1 MRWGARD
8 RYSPLLQC
16 AWHIDFR
23 PLRGRFFPHWTF
35 RRFVVLRSAS
45 PTVIGRSLLRRH
57 PLRNRL
63 SPCLKRNRVDLQ
75 SAQSRIYLNPTRT
88 WGYSKVSLSATGINN
103 TNVLIGHF
111 GMPTSLARVYSTIA
125 RVFCLHSF
133 TGRYSIQKN
142 KQLWVKAIHRPAFT
156 SLHAPPLSSASRGA
170 EDGRRRK
177 QDALPHSTATNDRPS
192 VKAVKAKNRQIV

>member
-1 MRWGARD
+1 M
-8 RYSPLLQC
+8 SP
-16 AWHIDFR
+16 
-23 PLRGRFFPHWTF
+23 
-35 RRFVVLRSAS
+35 FVFDS
-45 PTVIGRSLLRRH
+45 PYLCTS
-57 PLRNRL
+57 
-63 SPCLKRNRVDLQ
+63 SKRNKADLQ

-142 KQLWVKAIHRPAFT
+142 KQLWVKAIHRHAFT
-156 SLHAPPLSSASRGA
+156 SPHDPTLSSASRGA

-177 QDALPHSTATNDRPS
+177 QAALPHSTATNDRPS